1 MKELLLMSLNIVL
14 AVLVYVG
21 VVTYVPKV
29 VEKFKRK

>member
-14 AVLVYVG
+14 AVLVYAG
-21 VVTYVPKV
+21 VIIYFPKL